1 MDMHSHVG
9 PEGAGCK
16 ISMLWNWYTID
27 ACFLTP
33 DWHITNNGMFAAT
46 CVGVILLVML
56 VELFRRLGK
65 EYDAFVL
72 RQFRR
77 ESSSRRCVDDD
88 GGSSSS
94 SSFVVTFRATFLQQ
108 LTRSVL
114 HALTFGTAYIV
125 MLLAMYFNGYV
136 IICIFIG
143 AGLGK
148 FFCDWLEVKMDVEAR
163 HGGDKGVKGI
173 EEPSVC
179 CG

>member
-77 ESSSRRCVDDD
+77 EADAD
-88 GGSSSS
+88 GGS
-94 SSFVVTFRATFLQQ
+94 FAPRGRGRAVVTFRATFLQQ
-108 LTRSVL
+108 LARSVL
-114 HALTFGTAYIV
+114 HALTFGAAYMI

-136 IICIFIG
+136 IICIFVG

-148 FFCDWLEVKMDVEAR
+148 FFCDWLEVKMDVGATHREDDA
-163 HGGDKGVKGI
+163 VKGI